1 MTEESNTS
9 IMIKEKMI
17 QEEKE
22 KIDKFNSKANKIIE
36 DIENKDISDKI
47 KKLFSDYNKGINEIL
62 DNPTNVNDYI
72 NNYTTIINELEE
84 IKTQIKTQKKI
95 KIKIKELINI
105 VEGIHNSFL
114 RIIIKIVKPKEYI
127 ELINEINKKRF
138 EKELPELQELEKI
151 EELPREALEHV
162 EEEGLRIIGNIE
174 NESPT
179 LGSRLKKFFMSYL
192 KLDVTKIEELHNLII
207 NIIPKSRN
215 KRIAALLISLATLI
229 GGLVTIIKLTEY
241 YTVKPK
247 HKYAIKNGKLVKR

>member
-36 DIENKDISDKI
+36 DIGNKDISDKI

-62 DNPTNVNDYI
+62 DNPTKVNDYI
-72 NNYTTIINELEE
+72 NVYTTIIHELEE
-84 IKTQIKTQKKI
+84 IKTQKKI
-95 KIKIKELINI
+95 KIKELIDI

>member
-95 KIKIKELINI
+95 KIKIIINI

-127 ELINEINKKRF
+127 ELKNKIDEKRF
-138 EKELPELQELEKI
+138 EKELKKLVEVPKEKLEK
-151 EELPREALEHV
+151 LQ
-162 EEEGLRIIGNIE
+162 
-174 NESPT
+174 
-179 LGSRLKKFFMSYL
+179 KK
-192 KLDVTKIEELHNLII
+192 
-207 NIIPKSRN
+207 
-215 KRIAALLISLATLI
+215 
-229 GGLVTIIKLTEY
+229 
-241 YTVKPK
+241 
-247 HKYAIKNGKLVKR
+247 